1 MSVVTERKLLPSELR
16 LVEQKLY
23 DYRINKS
30 LTKEYLAQREELE
43 RNIKQ
48 RKPRDPMTVQL
59 LLLEEKARREQFWLE
74 AIEDVMERL
83 PEEDRRLIELKYL
96 GTTLPNTEVAAELH
110 ISDSELYR
118 RNQRILQRFAQ
129 RFGMI

>member
-1 MSVVTERKLLPSELR
+1 MSVVTEHKLLPSELR

-30 LTKEYLAQREELE
+30 LTKEYLAQREELA

-59 LLLEEKARREQFWLE
+59 LLLEEKARREQFC
-74 AIEDVMERL
+74 
-83 PEEDRRLIELKYL
+83 
-96 GTTLPNTEVAAELH
+96 
-110 ISDSELYR
+110 
-118 RNQRILQRFAQ
+118 
-129 RFGMI
+129 